1 MTNSGLNARETLIVR
16 LGVGLV
22 FGGILG
28 WLIKQIEAHDSAPV
42 LWQQVL
48 ASTLMLGAFV
58 LWAGAGAMRRISLAV
73 WGAAA
78 LAVIAVIA
86 WNRAAHN
93 TDASFNPFFFNLSF
107 LIYPFLFISHELV
120 SSADQAGK
128 PVAPYPLYFD
138 EAWKRGVQLILAM
151 IFTGLFW
158 GILWLGAAL
167 LGFIGFTWFKDL
179 LANAYFAWPLSGL
192 AIASAVNL
200 GDVQTRLM
208 SNFRSLVLGVLSWL
222 LPVIAFIGVLFAVS
236 LCFSGLEPLW
246 KTKAA
251 TASLLTACVA
261 LVLLINAA
269 YQQGDAERPVHIVL
283 KVSSRIA
290 CGLTLVFAGLAAY
303 SLYLRIEQ
311 YGLTPERAM
320 AAVGVIIACLFGLA
334 YTVAAVWRGRWL
346 RGIELA
352 NIALAFVMAGLFLAV
367 LTPIA
372 DPYRLSAEAQAA
384 RIDGGK
390 ITPAAF
396 DWRVL
401 RFETGTYGRDAL
413 KRLGQAGHTQ
423 AVRDAAR
430 TALALKDE
438 DRWVLADAAKP
449 STHTPDVKQFVV
461 SPKGTLLPADFLS
474 QAYPAQDLPDC
485 ATASAAVPGCYAAL
499 IDLNHDNIPEVAI
512 LDGKAMS
519 IFLKDSQANNQ
530 WRLMSNVYLT
540 PTDAEAF
547 RKGQALAQRPIF
559 DDLKIGDKIIDI
571 RDSHRN
577 TKTGED
583 LVSY

>member
-16 LGVGLV
+16 LGVGLI

-28 WLIKQIEAHDSAPV
+28 WLIKQIEPYDSDPV

-73 WGAAA
+73 WGGVA

-86 WNRAAHN
+86 WNREAHN
-93 TDASFNPFFFNLSF
+93 TEAHFNPFFFNLSF

-128 PVAPYPLYFD
+128 PIAPYPLYFD

-179 LANAYFAWPLSGL
+179 LTNTYFAWPLSGL

-261 LVLLINAA
+261 LVLLVNAA
-269 YQQGDAERPVHIVL
+269 YQQGDTERPVHVVL
-283 KVSSRIA
+283 KMSAWIA

-303 SLYLRIEQ
+303 SLYLRIAQ
-311 YGLTPERAM
+311 YGLTPERVM
-320 AAVGVIIACLFGLA
+320 AAVGVVIACLFGVA
-334 YTVAAVWRGRWL
+334 YTISAVWPGRWL

-372 DPYRLSAEAQAA
+372 DPYRLSAGAQAA
-384 RIDGGK
+384 RVDGGE
-390 ITPAAF
+390 AAPDRF

-413 KRLGQAGHTQ
+413 KRLSQSGRTQ

-430 TALALKDE
+430 AALALKDE
-438 DRWVLADAAKP
+438 DRWVLADTAKP
-449 STHTPDVKQFVV
+449 AMRTPDRKQFVVV
-461 SPKGTLLPADFLS
+461 SPKGAMLPEDFLT
-474 QAYPAQDLPDC
+474 QAYPSQALPDC
-485 ATASAAVPGCYAAL
+485 AAEDAVPGCYAAL
-499 IDLNHDNIPEVAI
+499 IDLNHNNIPEVTI
-512 LDGKAMS
+512 LDGKEIS
-519 IFLKDSQANNQ
+519 IFVKDSQSNNK

-540 PTDAEAF
+540 PADAEAF
-547 RKGQALAQRPIF
+547 RKGQALAQRPVF
-559 DDLKIGDKIIDI
+559 DDLKIGDKIIGI
-571 RDSHRN
+571 RDTHRN
-577 TKTGED
+577 AKTGED